1 MNEVIVKLDK
11 EIKESFIIDFDK
23 DNFEIELG
31 FFDDSFFLEFK
42 GVFSSFKE
50 NLMSIISTVTIPE
63 IMAIGKANLEIFN
76 RILTQE
82 RILSLKIDDEN
93 TFEDKQNIEKQKERG
108 LRAYQKAK
116 DRFFAERKAED
127 GKNEFSLITLIF
139 LKDLSDDMSLKS
151 ASNNLINQCTL
162 SIWTAFEVFCRDCFI
177 ILLNKKSELVE
188 KLSDVPELKQK
199 FNLKT
204 LPVQK
209 LIEFNYDLSNRMG
222 AVLIE
227 NFEFS
232 NIETIRSVYKC
243 IFTSEV
249 LRAKLEINDLW
260 LLFKRRNLLVHKSGV
275 VDKQYLESTSDNLPL
290 NSKLIIKPEEFLK
303 YLELIVD
310 ISKDIK
316 KEIEKYCA
324 YQQATSRI

>member
-1 MNEVIVKLDK
+1 MQNNIEAMNEVITKLEK
-11 EIKESFIIDFDK
+11 EIKESFLIDFNK

-31 FFDDSFFLEFK
+31 FFDDSSSLEFK
-42 GVFSSFKE
+42 GVYSSFKE
-50 NLMSIISTVTIPE
+50 NLMSIVSTATMPE

-93 TFEDKQNIEKQKERG
+93 TLEDKKNIEKQKERG

-116 DRFFAERKAED
+116 DRFFAERKEEE
-127 GKNEFSLITLIF
+127 GKNEFTLITLNF
-139 LKDLSDDMSLKS
+139 LNDLSDDTSFKS
-151 ASNNLINQCTL
+151 ASRNLINQCTL
-162 SIWTAFEVFCRDCFI
+162 SVWTVFGVFCRDCFI
-177 ILLNKKSELVE
+177 LLLNKKSELVE
-188 KLSDVPELKQK
+188 KLSEVPELKQK

-209 LIEFNYDLSNRMG
+209 LVEFNYDLSNHMG
-222 AVLIE
+222 NVLID

-243 IFTSEV
+243 IFTSEN

-290 NSKLIIKPEEFLK
+290 HSKLVIKPEEFLK

-310 ISKDIK
+310 VAKNIK
-316 KEIEKYCA
+316 KEIENYCA
-324 YQQATSRI
+324 

>member
-1 MNEVIVKLDK
+1 MHNNMESMNETIPKLDT
-11 EIKESFIIDFDK
+11 EIKESFLIDFDK
-23 DNFEIELG
+23 DNFEVELG
-31 FFDDSFFLEFK
+31 FFDGSVSHEFK
-42 GVFSSFKE
+42 EVYSSFKE

-63 IMAIGKANLEIFN
+63 IMAVGKANLEIFN

-82 RILSLKIDDEN
+82 RILSLKIEDNN
-93 TFEDKQNIEKQKERG
+93 TFEDKKNVEKQKERG
-108 LRAYQKAK
+108 LIAYQKAT
-116 DRFFAERKAED
+116 DRFFAERKVED
-127 GKNEFSLITLIF
+127 GKNEFSLITLMF
-139 LKDLSDDMSLKS
+139 LKDLSYDTSFKS
-151 ASNNLINQCTL
+151 ASNSLINQCTL
-162 SIWTAFEVFCRDCFI
+162 SVRTAFEVFCRDCFI

-188 KLSDVPELKQK
+188 KLSDIPELKQK

-209 LIEFNYDLSNRMG
+209 LIEYNYDLSNRMG
-222 AVLIE
+222 AVLID

-275 VDKQYLESTSDNLPL
+275 VDKQYLETTSDNLPL
-290 NSKLIIKPEEFLK
+290 NTKLIIKPEEFLK

-310 ISKDIK
+310 ILKDIK
-316 KEIEKYCA
+316 KEIENYCA
-324 YQQATSRI
+324 

>member
-1 MNEVIVKLDK
+1 MHNNIEAMNEVITKLDK
-11 EIKESFIIDFDK
+11 EIKESFLIDFDK
-23 DNFEIELG
+23 DNLEIELG
-31 FFDDSFFLEFK
+31 FFDDSFSLEFK
-42 GVFSSFKE
+42 GVYSSFKE
-50 NLMSIISTVTIPE
+50 NLMSIVSTATMPE

-93 TFEDKQNIEKQKERG
+93 TLDDKKNIEKQKERG

-116 DRFFAERKAED
+116 DRFFAERKEEE
-127 GKNEFSLITLIF
+127 GKNEFSLITLNF
-139 LKDLSDDMSLKS
+139 LNDLSDDTSFKS
-151 ASNNLINQCTL
+151 ASRNLINQCSL
-162 SIWTAFEVFCRDCFI
+162 SVWTVFEVFCRDCFI
-177 ILLNKKSELVE
+177 LLLNKKSELVE
-188 KLSDVPELKQK
+188 KLSEVPELKQK

-209 LIEFNYDLSNRMG
+209 LVEFNYDLSNHMG
-222 AVLIE
+222 NVLID

-243 IFTSEV
+243 IFTSEI

-275 VDKQYLESTSDNLPL
+275 VDKQYLESTSDNLQL
-290 NSKLIIKPEEFLK
+290 HSKLVIKPEEFLK
-303 YLELIVD
+303 YLKLIVD
-310 ISKDIK
+310 VAKDIK
-316 KEIEKYCA
+316 KEIENYCA
-324 YQQATSRI
+324 